1 VVTALENDST
11 GDAVLRTRV
20 LRTAAEVEAERERLR
35 TVPWARVDADPDFFL
50 AVVSTSEGALR
61 PHVVLVERRSE
72 IAGAFVGR
80 IEDVRRTIRFGYAS
94 IARIPVRSLTLVHG
108 GLVGDDDVEV
118 SALLLAELEAA
129 LAQGDAD
136 LVAVPSLRPDTP
148 FDSALGAIPRRRL
161 RRGEYRPHHRLVLP
175 ESYEALLASWT
186 KKTRYNVRRQ
196 SELLERAL
204 APDLSFR
211 ILRRPE
217 DAAQVIA
224 DLERVASST
233 YQRALGAG
241 FADNDLYRSLVPLAL
256 RHGWL
261 RAYVL
266 YHRAAPIAFW
276 HAYAYRRTLHV
287 STTGYD
293 AAYAEHSPGTHV
305 QMEMFRDACEDDSV
319 DVVDF
324 GLGDAQYKQRF
335 GSEMWSERDATL
347 FAARPRAFA
356 LGLAERTVEIAAR
369 AAARM
374 LRATGLTDAVKR
386 RWRRR
391 LRADAD

>member
-1 VVTALENDST
+1 MVTAL
-11 GDAVLRTRV
+11 GHVPPVDAVLRPRV
-20 LRTAAEVEAERERLR
+20 LRTTAEVEGARERLR
-35 TVPWARVDADPDFFL
+35 AVPWERVDADPDFFL

-61 PHVVLVERRSE
+61 PHVVLVERGSE

-80 IEDVRRTIRFGYAS
+80 VEDVRRTIRFGYAS

-108 GLVGDDDVEV
+108 GLVGDDDPEV
-118 SALLLAELEAA
+118 ASLLLTELMTA
-129 LAQGDAD
+129 LASGEAD
-136 LVAVPSLRPDTP
+136 IVALPALRPGTA
-148 FDSALGAIPRRRL
+148 FDAAVERIPRRRI
-161 RRGEYRPHHRLVLP
+161 RRGEDRPHHRLVLP
-175 ESYEALLASWT
+175 ESHDALLASWT

-204 APDLSFR
+204 APNLSFR

-217 DAAQVIA
+217 DAPQVIA
-224 DLERVASST
+224 DLEQVASST

-266 YHRAAPIAFW
+266 YHRGAPIAFW

-293 AAYAEHSPGTHV
+293 VAYAEHSPGTHV
-305 QMEMFRDACEDDSV
+305 QMEMFRDACEDDAV

-335 GSEMWSERDATL
+335 GNETWSERDATL

-356 LGLAERTVEIAAR
+356 LGLGERIVEQAAR
-369 AAARM
+369 AAARV
-374 LRATGLTDAVKR
+374 LRATGLTDTVKR